1 MSQINI
7 PLEATSLIYPVH
19 AEDIPLTI
27 TLKSSNGSR
36 KIEISTD
43 GGVEY
48 FIPVYDATSATM
60 LVVSIATPITH
71 IKVTGAI
78 ADIMIMVV

>member
-1 MSQINI
+1 MSSITI
-7 PLEATSLIYPVH
+7 PLEAATLTYPIH

-27 TLKSSNGSR
+27 TLKSADGTR

-43 GGVEY
+43 DGVEY
-48 FIPVYDATSATM
+48 FTPTYDTTSPTM
-60 LVVSIATPITH
+60 LVVGIATPITH

-78 ADIMIMVV
+78 ADTLILVL